1 MQYEVYEKEITSID
15 TKMKKLERDRRMSF
29 TQDIID
35 QLIRK
40 ILNIQPSKIFNDE
53 IYQEFRRRLLPSSGS
68 SSKEFLFLSM
78 RGRKDSLEV
87 VTSV

>member
-53 IYQEFRRRLLPSSGS
+53 IYQEVRRRLLPSEWFFQQGIP
-68 SSKEFLFLSM
+68 LSLDE
-78 RGRKDSLEV
+78 RQERLA
-87 VTSV
+87 